1 MKKIRVAATAIT
13 MLMAGTLL
21 LSGCGTASNAA
32 ASSETTT
39 ETAAT
44 QTATG
49 IAASISPTTSTT
61 VSNQSSGTK
70 STTSGTKSSGT
81 SGTMTTGASTASS
94 TQVTTHAIAPSKIP
108 AGAVKKTVKASTSGA
123 LSASSNTMVSI
134 VLPSYVPT
142 GVKVE
147 KMFLD
152 IKPVVGTNQPERV
165 VPVTDYHITSRTLT
179 IAVPHVELGHYLLI
193 PEFTGL
199 VKGSMQL
206 FVITAGVNLTAQA

>member
-39 ETAAT
+39 ATAAT

-49 IAASISPTTSTT
+49 IAASSSPTTSTT
-61 VSNQSSGTK
+61 VSNQS
-70 STTSGTKSSGT
+70 SGTKSSGT

-123 LSASSNTMVSI
+123 LSASSNTMASI

-179 IAVPHVELGHYLLI
+179 IAVPHVEPGHYLLI